1 MLYKNI
7 TLSVVNLDTIYM
19 YILSNEKVALVWTAN
34 RYDCCL
40 VSKLTFVPVVGGA
53 IGEVHDPTE
62 EFAKVKEIG
71 LAGPVFD
78 EVIIL
83 LCLLEERALVVKI
96 GVHIHSDPHAIL
108 LQFLDFLV

>member
-1 MLYKNI
+1 MLKQNI
-7 TLSVVNLDTIYM
+7 TLSVVNLDTKYTLI
-19 YILSNEKVALVWTAN
+19 NEKVALVWTVN
-34 RYDCCL
+34 KCDCCL
-40 VSKLTFVPVVGGA
+40 VSKPTFVPVVGGT

-62 EFAKVKEIG
+62 KFAKVKEIG

-83 LCLLEERALVVKI
+83 LCLLEEGALVVKI
-96 GVHIHSDPHAIL
+96 GIHIHSDSHAIL